1 MDENK
6 LLEVCFMLAEDLM
19 WDKDSASIERLPED
33 ISELNEMTNKFI
45 EIANQNYYQVQR
57 LPDGDE
63 ILIGAIRYLNVQA
76 IPPLRGNYA
85 WFANSLSTLL
95 EICNPNSI
103 VRSEGIPFLLSL
115 QKGIIK
121 HLEWA
126 TKSDEEEE
134 SQMLIESKN

>member
-19 WDKDSASIERLPED
+19 WDKDSAPIERLPED

-45 EIANQNYYQVQR
+45 EIANQNYYQVEGLQ
-57 LPDGDE
+57 DGDE
-63 ILIGAIRYLNVQA
+63 ILIAAIRYLNVQA

-103 VRSEGIPFLLSL
+103 VRSDGIPFLLSL

-121 HLEWA
+121 HLKWA

-134 SQMLIESKN
+134 S

>member
-19 WDKDSASIERLPED
+19 WDKDSAPIERLPED

-45 EIANQNYYQVQR
+45 EIANQNYYQVEG

-63 ILIGAIRYLNVQA
+63 IFIGAIRYLNVQA

-134 SQMLIESKN
+134 S

>member
-1 MDENK
+1 MDQNK

-19 WDKDSASIERLPED
+19 WDKDAAPIERLPED

-45 EIANQNYYQVQR
+45 EIANQNYYQVEGLQ
-57 LPDGDE
+57 DGDE
-63 ILIGAIRYLNVQA
+63 ILLGAIRYLNVQA
-76 IPPLRGNYA
+76 IPPLRGNYG

-103 VRSEGIPFLLSL
+103 VGGEGIPFLLSL

-126 TKSDEEEE
+126 TKPDEEEE
-134 SQMLIESKN
+134 C

>member
-1 MDENK
+1 
-6 LLEVCFMLAEDLM
+6 MLAEDLM
-19 WDKDSASIERLPED
+19 WDKDSAPIERLPED

-45 EIANQNYYQVQR
+45 EIANQNYYQVEG

-134 SQMLIESKN
+134 S

>member
-1 MDENK
+1 
-6 LLEVCFMLAEDLM
+6 MLAEDLM
-19 WDKDSASIERLPED
+19 WDKDSAPIERLPEA

-45 EIANQNYYQVQR
+45 EIANQNYYQVEG

-134 SQMLIESKN
+134 S

>member
-19 WDKDSASIERLPED
+19 WDKDSAPIERLPED

-45 EIANQNYYQVQR
+45 EIANQNYYQVEG

-134 SQMLIESKN
+134 S

>member
-1 MDENK
+1 
-6 LLEVCFMLAEDLM
+6 MLAEDLM
-19 WDKDSASIERLPED
+19 WDKDSAPIERLPED

-45 EIANQNYYQVQR
+45 EIANQNYYQVEGLQ
-57 LPDGDE
+57 DGDE

-95 EICNPNSI
+95 EICNPNSM
-103 VRSEGIPFLLSL
+103 VSREGIPFLLSL

-134 SQMLIESKN
+134 S

>member
-1 MDENK
+1 
-6 LLEVCFMLAEDLM
+6 MLAEDLM
-19 WDKDSASIERLPED
+19 WDKDSAPIERLPED

-45 EIANQNYYQVQR
+45 EIANQNYYQVEG

-95 EICNPNSI
+95 EICTPNSI
-103 VRSEGIPFLLSL
+103 VRSDGIPFLLSL
-115 QKGIIK
+115 QEGIIK

-134 SQMLIESKN
+134 S

>member
-19 WDKDSASIERLPED
+19 WDKDSAPIERLPED

-45 EIANQNYYQVQR
+45 EIANQNYYQVEG

-126 TKSDEEEE
+126 TKSDEEE
-134 SQMLIESKN
+134 S

>member
-19 WDKDSASIERLPED
+19 WDKDSAPIERLPED

-45 EIANQNYYQVQR
+45 EIANQNYYQVEG

-95 EICNPNSI
+95 EIYNPNSI

-134 SQMLIESKN
+134 S

>member
-1 MDENK
+1 
-6 LLEVCFMLAEDLM
+6 MLAEDLM
-19 WDKDSASIERLPED
+19 WDKDSAPIERLPED

-45 EIANQNYYQVQR
+45 EIANQNYYQVEG

-103 VRSEGIPFLLSL
+103 VGSEGIPFLLSL

-134 SQMLIESKN
+134 S

>member
-19 WDKDSASIERLPED
+19 WDKDSAPIERLPED
-33 ISELNEMTNKFI
+33 IYELNEMTNKFI
-45 EIANQNYYQVQR
+45 EIANQNYYQVEG

-134 SQMLIESKN
+134 S

>member
-1 MDENK
+1 MDESK

-19 WDKDSASIERLPED
+19 WDKDSAPIERLPED

-45 EIANQNYYQVQR
+45 EIANQNYYQVEG

-134 SQMLIESKN
+134 S

>member
-1 MDENK
+1 
-6 LLEVCFMLAEDLM
+6 MLAEDLM
-19 WDKDSASIERLPED
+19 WDKDSAPIERLPED

-45 EIANQNYYQVQR
+45 EIANQNYYQVEG

-76 IPPLRGNYA
+76 IPPLRGNNA

-134 SQMLIESKN
+134 S

>member
-19 WDKDSASIERLPED
+19 WDKDSAPIERLPED

-45 EIANQNYYQVQR
+45 EIANQNYYQVEG

-115 QKGIIK
+115 QKGIIQ

-134 SQMLIESKN
+134 S

>member
-19 WDKDSASIERLPED
+19 WDKDSAPIERLPED

-45 EIANQNYYQVQR
+45 EIANQNYYQVEG
-57 LPDGDE
+57 LPDGDD

-103 VRSEGIPFLLSL
+103 VRSEGIPFLFSL

-134 SQMLIESKN
+134 S

>member
-1 MDENK
+1 
-6 LLEVCFMLAEDLM
+6 MLAEDLM
-19 WDKDSASIERLPED
+19 WDKDSAPIERLPKD

-45 EIANQNYYQVQR
+45 EIANQNYYQVKD

-134 SQMLIESKN
+134 S

>member
-19 WDKDSASIERLPED
+19 WDKDSAPIERLPED

-45 EIANQNYYQVQR
+45 EIANQNYYQVEV

-134 SQMLIESKN
+134 S

>member
-19 WDKDSASIERLPED
+19 WDKDSAPIERLPED

-45 EIANQNYYQVQR
+45 EIANQNYYQVEG

-103 VRSEGIPFLLSL
+103 VRSDGIPFLLSL

-134 SQMLIESKN
+134 S

>member
-19 WDKDSASIERLPED
+19 WDKDSAPIERLPED

-45 EIANQNYYQVQR
+45 EIANQNYYQVED

-134 SQMLIESKN
+134 S

>member
-19 WDKDSASIERLPED
+19 WDKDSAPIERLPED

-45 EIANQNYYQVQR
+45 EIANQNYYQVEG

-76 IPPLRGNYA
+76 IPPLRGNNA

-103 VRSEGIPFLLSL
+103 VRSDGIPFLLSL

-134 SQMLIESKN
+134 S

>member
-19 WDKDSASIERLPED
+19 WDKDSAPIERLPED

-45 EIANQNYYQVQR
+45 EIANQNYYQVEG

-103 VRSEGIPFLLSL
+103 VGSEGIPFLLSL

-134 SQMLIESKN
+134 S

>member
-19 WDKDSASIERLPED
+19 WDKDSAPSERLPED

-45 EIANQNYYQVQR
+45 EIANQNYYQVEG

-134 SQMLIESKN
+134 S

>member
-19 WDKDSASIERLPED
+19 WDKDSAPIERLPED

-45 EIANQNYYQVQR
+45 EIANQNYYQVEG

-76 IPPLRGNYA
+76 IPALRGNYA

-134 SQMLIESKN
+134 S

>member
-1 MDENK
+1 
-6 LLEVCFMLAEDLM
+6 MLAEDLM
-19 WDKDSASIERLPED
+19 WDKDSAPIERLPED

-45 EIANQNYYQVQR
+45 EIANQNYYQVED

-134 SQMLIESKN
+134 S

>member
-19 WDKDSASIERLPED
+19 WDKDSAPIERLPED

-45 EIANQNYYQVQR
+45 EIANQNYYQVED

-103 VRSEGIPFLLSL
+103 VKSEGIPFLLSL

-134 SQMLIESKN
+134 S

>member
-1 MDENK
+1 
-6 LLEVCFMLAEDLM
+6 MLAEDLM
-19 WDKDSASIERLPED
+19 WDKDSAPIERLPED

-45 EIANQNYYQVQR
+45 EIANQNYYQVEG

-103 VRSEGIPFLLSL
+103 VRSDGIPFLLSL

-134 SQMLIESKN
+134 S

>member
-19 WDKDSASIERLPED
+19 WDKDSAPIERLPED

-45 EIANQNYYQVQR
+45 EIANQNYYQVEG

-103 VRSEGIPFLLSL
+103 VRSDGIPLLLSL

-134 SQMLIESKN
+134 S

>member
-19 WDKDSASIERLPED
+19 WDKDSAPIERLPED

-45 EIANQNYYQVQR
+45 EIANQNYYQVEG

-126 TKSDEEEE
+126 TKSDKEEE
-134 SQMLIESKN
+134 S

>member
-1 MDENK
+1 
-6 LLEVCFMLAEDLM
+6 MLAEDLM
-19 WDKDSASIERLPED
+19 WDKDSAPIERLPED

-45 EIANQNYYQVQR
+45 EIANQDYYQVEG

-103 VRSEGIPFLLSL
+103 VRSDGIPFLLSL

-134 SQMLIESKN
+134 S

>member
-19 WDKDSASIERLPED
+19 WDKDSAPIERLPED

-45 EIANQNYYQVQR
+45 EIANQNYYQVEG

-85 WFANSLSTLL
+85 WFANSLSNSFSLL
-95 EICNPNSI
+95 DNFF
-103 VRSEGIPFLLSL
+103 GILIFIL
-115 QKGIIK
+115 II
-121 HLEWA
+121 
-126 TKSDEEEE
+126 
-134 SQMLIESKN
+134 